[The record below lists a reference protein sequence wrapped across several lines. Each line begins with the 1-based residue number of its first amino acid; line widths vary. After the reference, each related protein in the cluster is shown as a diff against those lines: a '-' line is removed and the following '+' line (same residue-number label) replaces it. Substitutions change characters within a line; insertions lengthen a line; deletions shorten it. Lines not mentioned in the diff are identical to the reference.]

1 MKQFFSV
8 LRFELAGY
16 FRNKVY
22 MGLTLVLVLIVA
34 GVLTYPRIREAI
46 NGPVKEGGGETVQ
59 QAPQQGPL
67 LALLNENTA
76 LTQEALDLF
85 SASLPQY
92 RLAAVEKDEQ
102 ALRDDV
108 AQGHYAGAIVIKSA
122 QEAVYIVPNV
132 GMYDDPGSVLQGALQ
147 AAYRM
152 QSLKELGVPSQD
164 ISRILMPPVTV
175 SVQNLGISQ
184 MENFFYTY
192 ALIFSLYMAIM
203 IYGQLIA
210 TSVATEKSSRM
221 MELLV
226 TSARPNSLLFGK
238 ILGSGLAGLIQMTA
252 IFGSAV
258 LFFHINA
265 ASWAGNEIIS
275 SIFNMPLHIVG
286 FALLFFVLGYF
297 LYAFMFGAVGSLASR
312 TEDVNT
318 SSLPIILGF
327 MVAFMVVVFSLASG
341 NIDNPVM
348 VFCSYLP
355 LTSPMA
361 MFTRIAMSSPAW
373 YEIVLSS
380 ALLVVTTLL
389 IGILAARIY
398 RIGVLMYGKPPK
410 PKELIRVLRAERRA
424 RA

>member
-1 MKQFFSV
+1 MKQFYSV

-16 FRNKVY
+16 FKNKVY
-22 MGLTLVLVLIVA
+22 MSLTLVLVLLVA
-34 GVLTYPRIREAI
+34 GVLTYPRIRDAFKEPAQ
-46 NGPVKEGGGETVQ
+46 EGGGGVEE
-59 QAPQQGPL
+59 QAQQGTTL

-76 LTQEALDLF
+76 LTPDALALF
-85 SASLPQY
+85 AQSLPQY
-92 RLAAVEKDEQ
+92 ELQPVMTEDEQ
-102 ALRDDV
+102 ALREDV
-108 AQGHYAGAIVIKSA
+108 AQGRYAGAIVLKSP

-132 GMYDDPGSVLQGALQ
+132 GMYDDPGSELQGALQ
-147 AAYRM
+147 AAYRV
-152 QSLKELGVPSQD
+152 QSLAELGVSQQD
-164 ISRILMPPVTV
+164 VSRILTPPVAV
-175 SVQNLGISQ
+175 SVENLGVSQ

-203 IYGQLIA
+203 VYGQLIA

-238 ILGSGLAGLIQMTA
+238 ILSSGLAGLIQMAA
-252 IFGSAV
+252 IFGSAI
-258 LFFHINA
+258 LFYHVNA
-265 ASWAGNEIIS
+265 PSWMGNPIIA

-286 FALLFFVLGYF
+286 FALMFFVLGYF

-318 SSLPIILGF
+318 SSLPIILGY
-327 MVAFMVVVFSLASG
+327 MVAFMVVVFSLTSG
-341 NIDNPVM
+341 DIDNPVM

-361 MFTRIAMSSPAW
+361 MFTRIAMSNPSW
-373 YEIVLSS
+373 VEIVLSA
-380 ALLVVTTLL
+380 ALLVATTLL
-389 IGILAARIY
+389 IGVVSARVY

-410 PKELIRVLRAERRA
+410 PRELIRVLRAARRA
-424 RA
+424 

>member
-46 NGPVKEGGGETVQ
+46 SGPSPEAPSQ
-59 QAPQQGPL
+59 QGAEQVATPQQGPL
-67 LALLNENTA
+67 LALLNEDGA

-92 RLAAVEKDEQ
+92 QLAVVEKDEQ

-108 AQGHYAGAIVIKSA
+108 AQGRFAGAILLKSA

-132 GMYDDPGSVLQGALQ
+132 GMYDEPGVVLQGALQ

-164 ISRILMPPVTV
+164 ISRVLMPPVTV
-175 SVQNLGISQ
+175 SVENLGVSQ

-192 ALIFSLYMAIM
+192 ALIFALYMAIM

-221 MELLV
+221 MELLI

-238 ILGSGLAGLIQMTA
+238 IVGSGLAGLMQMVA

-258 LFFHINA
+258 LFYHINA
-265 ASWAGNEIIS
+265 VSWAGNAIIA

-312 TEDVNT
+312 TEDVST

-327 MVAFMVVVFSLASG
+327 VVAFMVVMMSL
-341 NIDNPVM
+341 
-348 VFCSYLP
+348 
-355 LTSPMA
+355 A

-373 YEIVLSS
+373 YEIILSA
-380 ALLVVTTLL
+380 ALLVATTLL
-389 IGILAARIY
+389 IGIMAARIY

-410 PKELIRVLRAERRA
+410 TKELIRVLRAERRA